1 LEGFGCAL
9 TLCTT
14 KSDAKE
20 LSYPPGPF
28 APTGAGPPAAAADAR
43 AFAAPCPAF
52 LEFLDIFLRNLLFI
66 NDFLI

>member
-1 LEGFGCAL
+1 MVTDRFELEGFAYAL
-9 TLCTT
+9 LPYATI
-14 KSDAKE
+14 SDANE

-52 LEFLDIFLRNLLFI
+52 LEFLDIFSI
-66 NDFLI
+66 